1 MISNKYSTLISKLL
15 SSTKEN
21 RTHWQKTGRQ
31 NEYSTEL
38 SQFMI
43 TLSMVSSGTFSIG
56 KERNSSYV
64 LSVIND
70 EGENIDIC
78 EILSSDPSIVMTS
91 ELFAEA
97 RRSYYQVDEVLDSL
111 IDSL

>member
-1 MISNKYSTLISKLL
+1 MINNKYTTLISKLL
-15 SSTKEN
+15 ESTREN

-43 TLSMVSSGTFSIG
+43 TITMVSSGTFSIG
-56 KERNSSYV
+56 KERNSSYI
-64 LSVIND
+64 LTIENED
-70 EGENIDIC
+70 GENIDVC
-78 EILSSDPSIVMTS
+78 EITPSDSDIVNAS

-97 RRSYYQVDEVLDSL
+97 RRSYYKIDEVLDSL
-111 IDSL
+111 IGSL

>member
-15 SSTKEN
+15 ISTKEN

-43 TLSMVSSGTFSIG
+43 TLSMVSSGTFS
-56 KERNSSYV
+56 
-64 LSVIND
+64 VIND
-70 EGENIDIC
+70 EGENIDVC
-78 EILSSDPSIVMTS
+78 EILTSDSSIDITS
-91 ELFAEA
+91 ELFVEA

>member
-1 MISNKYSTLISKLL
+1 MINNKYTTLISKLL

-21 RTHWQKTGRQ
+21 RIHWQKTSRQ

-43 TLSMVSSGTFSIG
+43 TITMVSSGTFSIG
-56 KERNSSYV
+56 KERNSSYI
-64 LSVIND
+64 LTLANED
-70 EGENIDIC
+70 DENIDVY
-78 EILSSDPSIVMTS
+78 EIIPSDPDIVNAS

-97 RRSYYQVDEVLDSL
+97 RRSYYKIDEVLDTLIGSL
-111 IDSL
+111 